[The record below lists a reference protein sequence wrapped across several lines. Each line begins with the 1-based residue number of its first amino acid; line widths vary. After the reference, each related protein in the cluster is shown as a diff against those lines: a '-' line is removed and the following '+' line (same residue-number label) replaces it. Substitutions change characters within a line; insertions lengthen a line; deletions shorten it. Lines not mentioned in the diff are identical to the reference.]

1 MPPPHVAIILADGV
15 RVVGMTQ
22 GIHAALVERGRT
34 VIPTKYGPVLP
45 WERSQI
51 QHAEDQA
58 LIELLQL
65 LAELGVGFALD
76 IKQMWSPASLVDE
89 LIQRGVEFRNP
100 WATAYD
106 GTWVVRTH
114 PWYPWNR
121 VDSS

>member
-1 MPPPHVAIILADGV
+1 
-15 RVVGMTQ
+15 MTP
-22 GIHAALVERGRT
+22 GIHDALVERGRT
-34 VIPTKYGPVLP
+34 VIPTKYGKVLP
-45 WERSQI
+45 WEAQRSQI

-76 IKQMWSPASLVDE
+76 FKQMWPPASLVNE

-100 WATAYD
+100 WATGYD

-114 PWYPWNR
+114 PWYR
-121 VDSS
+121 SDSS